1 MELSIIILNYNGK
14 HWLKDCLDSILKNTT
29 NTNFEILL
37 VDNASTDGSIE
48 YVEKEFPSVKIIK
61 NKTNVGFT
69 RGNNIGIKEAVGE
82 YICILNNDTII
93 LSDAIENLLGFVKL
107 HPLKV
112 LAAGKLLGFDGKFQ
126 TNYTKY
132 PEFLQEYLNFTIF
145 KLKAPNFLIR
155 KKACISKE
163 NGKYIDKICKVDV
176 VTGTF
181 FIIKRED
188 MLKLGGFDEN
198 IFIFYEDADLCFRFR
213 KNGGH
218 IFYYPDA
225 VIKHYMGGY
234 YKSHKLD
241 AIEKSYQSIL
251 YYFRKHY
258 GRGYCF
264 LFDFAVK
271 KTIFIMLFYL
281 MAIPALISNE
291 NSNYRRKIEE
301 KIRMFHYI
309 LGI

>member
-14 HWLKDCLDSILKNTT
+14 HWLKGCLQSIFKNTRKI
-29 NTNFEILL
+29 NFEVIV

-48 YVEKEFPSVKIIK
+48 YVKKEFPSVKIIS
-61 NKTNVGFT
+61 NETNVGFT
-69 RGNNIGIKEAVGE
+69 RGNNIGLKEAGGE

-93 LSDAIENLLGFVKL
+93 LPDAIANLLGFVKS
-107 HPLKV
+107 HPLKI
-112 LAAGKLLGFDGKFQ
+112 LAAGKLLGFDENIQ
-126 TNYTKY
+126 INYSKY
-132 PEFLQEYLNFTIF
+132 PGFLQEYFNFTIF
-145 KLKAPNFLIR
+145 KLKASKFLIR
-155 KKACISKE
+155 KRAYIPKKNSK
-163 NGKYIDKICKVDV
+163 YVDRICKVDV

-188 MLKLGGFDEN
+188 MLELSGFDEN

-213 KNGGH
+213 KTGGH

-241 AIEKSYQSIL
+241 GIEKSYQSIL

-258 GRGYCF
+258 GKVYCF
-264 LFDFAVK
+264 LFVFLVK
-271 KTIFIMLFYL
+271 KTIFIILLCL
-281 MAIPALISNE
+281 MSLLPISNE
-291 NSNYRRKIEE
+291 NLNYRKKIEE
-301 KIRMFHYI
+301 KIKMFHYI
-309 LGI
+309 LKI

>member
-14 HWLKDCLDSILKNTT
+14 HWLEGCLQSLFENIRSID
-29 NTNFEILL
+29 FEVII

-48 YVEKEFPSVKIIK
+48 YVEKEFSSVRIIK

-93 LSDAIENLLGFVKL
+93 LSDAIENLLGFVKSY
-107 HPLKV
+107 PSKV
-112 LAAGKLLGFDGKFQ
+112 LAAGRLLGFDGRFQ
-126 TNYTKY
+126 TNYTRFPK
-132 PEFLQEYLNFTIF
+132 FVQEYLNFTIF
-145 KLKAPNFLIR
+145 KLKAPKFLV
-155 KKACISKE
+155 KKRAYVDKK
-163 NGKYIDKICKVDV
+163 NGKYVDKVRKVDV

-213 KNGGH
+213 KDGGH

-241 AIEKSYQSIL
+241 AIKKSYQSIL

-281 MAIPALISNE
+281 MALPALISNE

-309 LGI
+309 VGI